1 MERVKASES
10 DLIEKFKTEKRIE
23 HAQNGAAKRNRKR
36 MRERDRKNAVDVS
49 KITKY
54 RRYSIIIICDFI
66 HFMNFGGIIDSN
78 SSTCVYTFEFLA
90 RI

>member
-49 KITKY
+49 KLQ
-54 RRYSIIIICDFI
+54 SIDVILLLLFAILFI
-66 HFMNFGGIIDSN
+66 S
-78 SSTCVYTFEFLA
+78 
-90 RI
+90 